1 METLQPYKAREQTS
15 TRSELVLKNKK
26 TQMAKLAGN
35 ARYDKNARSS
45 TNYAALS
52 KRKIAKSTAAV
63 IERFIWRG
71 NSNLVTSKLLQK

>member
-1 METLQPYKAREQTS
+1 METLQLYKAREQTS

-26 TQMAKLAGN
+26 TQMAKLAEN

-52 KRKIAKSTAAV
+52 QRKIAKSTAAV
-63 IERFIWRG
+63 IERFI
-71 NSNLVTSKLLQK
+71 